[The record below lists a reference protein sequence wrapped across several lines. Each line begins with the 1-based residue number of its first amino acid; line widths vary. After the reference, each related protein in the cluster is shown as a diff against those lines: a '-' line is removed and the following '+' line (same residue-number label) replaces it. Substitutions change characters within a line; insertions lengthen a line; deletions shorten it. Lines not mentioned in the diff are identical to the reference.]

1 MLKEYYYK
9 ILSLYQNENHQQNF
23 TTMLN
28 VVFEMDALE
37 DQGNSRVW
45 YGIVAKWPAWLAG
58 AESIFSWNAGYG
70 YRYFIVKMF

>member
-1 MLKEYYYK
+1 
-9 ILSLYQNENHQQNF
+9 
-23 TTMLN
+23 MLN

>member
-1 MLKEYYYK
+1 MYNCVKHIKLMNEYYYY

-45 YGIVAKWPAWLAG
+45 YGIFAKSPAPGL
-58 AESIFSWNAGYG
+58 
-70 YRYFIVKMF
+70 